1 MSSKQTS
8 YRSIFK
14 ATSIFGGVQ
23 VINIIITIIRGKALA
38 LLIGTAGMGL
48 NGLLMAGLNIIKA
61 LTSLGISESAVRDIS
76 ISHASGN
83 EEEIATTYTVFKRWI
98 WFTALLGVLV
108 TISLSTVLS
117 KAAFGNSDH
126 AMSYVWLSITFI
138 FGALVG
144 GIYTFLRGTRQVKY
158 LAQATIYG
166 SIAGLIV
173 ALPIFYVY
181 GINGVV
187 PAIIATSFVTFLV
200 SLYFKRKI
208 KIKTVEISW
217 ADTFTKGKPMVVL
230 GLSMSVST
238 LLASGV
244 AFVLSTFIVKLG
256 SLEDLGLYNAGGT
269 IVSSYVGMVFTAM
282 SMDYFPRLSGLIHD
296 EVKWKELVNQ
306 QADLVIIILNS
317 VLILLLATAPLLIK
331 ILLSSEFLGA
341 LDYIMWAVIAI
352 PLRGLVWVLGFIF
365 IAKGD
370 NKLFVIVETGANL
383 LVLSFNLLF
392 YYNFGL
398 IGLGISM
405 LVSYVI
411 SSIVMILI
419 VKNKYNFSFSK
430 EAYRLTIFVLISLL
444 VCLFFIKLLGYPYAY
459 ISSSIIVLLTVSYNL
474 YELNKRMNLKE
485 IVATIK
491 SKIKK

>member
-1 MSSKQTS
+1 LSSKQTS